1 MSENQIQTPVFG
13 VGAARTTMVWP
24 VGALCQ
30 AIADTL
36 QARLDACCPPSS
48 VRLAPAGL
56 AAAPTPTAPTTTGD
70 SKVP

>member
-1 MSENQIQTPVFG
+1 MAGSYVDQIRRLTEDPG
-13 VGAARTTMVWP
+13 CLELAR
-24 VGALCQ
+24 
-30 AIADTL
+30 IADTL